1 MINRISPF
9 IIEIALGLLIGI
21 IMGYYFNLESIYE
34 WLKNNDGK
42 ILSIYAIL
50 NTVSAGFTVLILS
63 ENDKGFVKF
72 LIEENADKW
81 YRSASIFNLGFFIL
95 GTVSTLLISTFVQN
109 NIALWIVLFII
120 GINIVQVYST
130 LVLILNYTDLK
141 RKFQEVR

>member
-9 IIEIALGLLIGI
+9 IIEVALGILIGFLI
-21 IMGYYFNLESIYE
+21 GYFFDLISVYE

-50 NTVSAGFTVLILS
+50 ITVSAGFTGLIFS
-63 ENDKGFVKF
+63 ESDKSFVKF

-95 GTVSTLLISTFVQN
+95 GTIATLLIPTFAQN
-109 NIALWIVLFII
+109 DIALWIVLGVV
-120 GINIVQVYST
+120 GINIVQIYST

-141 RKFQEVR
+141 RKFQHVR

>member
-9 IIEIALGLLIGI
+9 IIEVALGILIGFLI
-21 IMGYYFNLESIYE
+21 GYFFDLTSVYE

-50 NTVSAGFTVLILS
+50 ITVSAGFTGLIFS
-63 ENDKGFVKF
+63 ESDISFVKF

-95 GTVSTLLISTFVQN
+95 GTVAALLIPTFAQN
-109 NIALWIVLFII
+109 DIALWVVLGIV
-120 GINIVQVYST
+120 GINIVQIYST

-141 RKFQEVR
+141 RKFQHVR